1 MLLIRAKNNLSNIVH
16 RVGSKVLLRGR
27 GLVSQNLR
35 EPDQSREEKAGLQ

>member
-1 MLLIRAKNNLSNIVH
+1 MLLIRAKNNLPNIVP

-27 GLVSQNLR
+27 GLVSQNLG